1 VDLRLQ
7 QHKTTSNSHHNTH
20 HNGSTHQSVSSSPES
35 SLGIPNSHQN
45 RDLFIVTGHRH
56 CSSSL
61 SSSTPQQRRPR
72 QASAA
77 ARHQEDLHISSTE
90 QSATPHQRRPQPS
103 IADHAELLPSTNL
116 QRHSHRSSQSSVPAL
131 LTISAV
137 NRIPATA
144 PAATHHP
151 QRPHLRQ
158 QPPPSSDTGST
169 APPSSDT
176 GSPPPLP
183 LAPLAQAGAR
193 SEPSPTAAATGHR
206 S

>member
-1 VDLRLQ
+1 MWNPTVKKKK
-7 QHKTTSNSHHNTH
+7 KTEI
-20 HNGSTHQSVSSSPES
+20 SSSS
-35 SLGIPNSHQN
+35 
-45 RDLFIVTGHRH
+45 LFIVTVFVDSSAAAPRH
-56 CSSSL
+56 
-61 SSSTPQQRRPR
+61 QRRPR

-103 IADHAELLPSTNL
+103 IAHHAEVLPSTNL
-116 QRHSHRSSQSSVPAL
+116 QRHSHRSSLSLVPAL
-131 LTISAV
+131 LTISAI
-137 NRIPATA
+137 NRTPTTA
-144 PAATHHP
+144 PAATTHP

-176 GSPPPLP
+176 RHHHLFLSRSWP
-183 LAPLAQAGAR
+183 QAGAR